1 MNIYLK
7 ALIFLLIYAF
17 LHLKC
22 NPHNI
27 KILRSI
33 CIIDE
38 SIFQHIK
45 LGFWSYIFTNA
56 IEYFIDDV
64 DFRDIDIW
72 LFPRLFSSSMIPWLM
87 IVIWYLAPAL
97 FDRIRSLIKMILWD
111 IFATYLSG
119 VFATL
124 IENSLSKNLSSEF
137 KMFILIFLAT
147 SIFLYI
153 RFTYKRPS
161 IDLFNI

>member
-1 MNIYLK
+1 
-7 ALIFLLIYAF
+7 
-17 LHLKC
+17 
-22 NPHNI
+22 
-27 KILRSI
+27 
-33 CIIDE
+33 
-38 SIFQHIK
+38 
-45 LGFWSYIFTNA
+45 
-56 IEYFIDDV
+56 
-64 DFRDIDIW
+64 
-72 LFPRLFSSSMIPWLM
+72 MIPWLM

-119 VFATL
+119 VFAAL

-137 KMFILIFLAT
+137 KMFILILLAT

>member
-27 KILRSI
+27 KILRPI
-33 CIIDE
+33 CIANE
-38 SIFQHIK
+38 SVFQHIK

-56 IEYFIDDV
+56 IEYFIDDI
-64 DFRDIDIW
+64 DFRYIDIW

-97 FDRIRSLIKMILWD
+97 FDRIRSLIKNISWD
-111 IFATYLSG
+111 IFTTYLSG
-119 VFATL
+119 VFAAL
-124 IENSLSKNLSSEF
+124 IENSLSKNLSLEF
-137 KMFILIFLAT
+137 KIFILTFLTA

-161 IDLFNI
+161 TDLFNI